1 MGAGYIEY
9 DSGYDSKIQLVCK
22 DCGGTGFNK
31 KLQKYKLQSKNIF
44 DIWNMTIDEAIP
56 FFNEINSKIAAS
68 LSEAASLL
76 LGHLKIGQPIST
88 LSGGENIRVK
98 LLKAMKST
106 TKVFGIDEPFKGLS
120 NTEIYCVVKYLDRLR
135 SKNKTII
142 VVDHSDMVDHYFAK
156 HIELTCDNGILI
168 NINNG

>member
-1 MGAGYIEY
+1 MV
-9 DSGYDSKIQLVCK
+9 K
-22 DCGGTGFNK
+22 
-31 KLQKYKLQSKNIF
+31 
-44 DIWNMTIDEAIP
+44 
-56 FFNEINSKIAAS
+56 
-68 LSEAASLL
+68 
-76 LGHLKIGQPIST
+76 
-88 LSGGENIRVK
+88 NIRVK

-106 TKVFGIDEPFKGLS
+106 TKVFGIDEPFKSLS